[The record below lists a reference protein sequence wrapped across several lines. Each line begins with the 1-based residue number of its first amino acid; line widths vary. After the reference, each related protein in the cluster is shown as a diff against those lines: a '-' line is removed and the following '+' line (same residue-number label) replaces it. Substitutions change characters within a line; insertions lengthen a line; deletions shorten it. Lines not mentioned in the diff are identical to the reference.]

1 MATISKYFFTFPKKT
16 SKTRKTIIENVF
28 VPLAAIFIDWMIIY
42 EKKYCKEKKNIA
54 TETGRYWPEHK

>member
-16 SKTRKTIIENVF
+16 SKTYKIIIENVF
-28 VPLAAIFIDWMIIY
+28 VTLAAIFIDWMIIY

-54 TETGRYWPEHK
+54 TETGQYWPEHK